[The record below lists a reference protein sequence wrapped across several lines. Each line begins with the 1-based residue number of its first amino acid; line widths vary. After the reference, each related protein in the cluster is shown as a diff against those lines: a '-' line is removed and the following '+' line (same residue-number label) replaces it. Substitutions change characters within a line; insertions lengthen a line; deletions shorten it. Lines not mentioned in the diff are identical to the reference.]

1 MTAPVKIQRNIA
13 ILAVVLFAIKMAAW
27 YLTQSVAIYTDALES
42 IVNVVAGFL
51 GLYSVWLAAQPRDF
65 NHPYGHGKVEYLSA
79 SIEGALIIIAGLL
92 IIIESI
98 KRIFHPQVIQ
108 QLDWGLVLILIT
120 ALVNAGYG
128 IYAKK
133 KGKEHHSVA
142 IIASGKHLLTDTY
155 STFGIIVGLLLM
167 RITQI
172 LWLDVAMALAS
183 SILILYTGYKVLRT
197 SLAGIMDEADEALL
211 QKIIAYLQAHKRT
224 EWIDLHNLRTIKYG
238 SILHIDAH
246 MTLPWYLNIEQGH
259 EEINR
264 LEQLIK
270 QRFSNSVEMFIHVDA
285 CKPESCKVCK
295 LQNCAVRKFDL
306 EEDIIWT
313 VENVVNNKQ
322 HRSHTPTAQQSN

>member
-1 MTAPVKIQRNIA
+1 MKASVKIQRNIA
-13 ILAVVLFAIKMAAW
+13 ILAVVLFVIKMVAW
-27 YLTQSVAIYTDALES
+27 YLTKSVAIYTDALES

-98 KRIFHPQVIQ
+98 KRIFHPQAIQ

-155 STFGIIVGLLLM
+155 STFGIILGLLLM

-172 LWLDVAMALAS
+172 MWLDVAMALAS

-259 EEINR
+259 EEINQ

-270 QRFSNSVEMFIHVDA
+270 KRFSNSVEMFIHIDA
-285 CKPESCKVCK
+285 CEPESCKVCK
-295 LQNCAVRKFDL
+295 LQNCAVRQFNL

-322 HRSHTPTAQQSN
+322 HRSHTPTAQ